1 VISPGEKSRLRFCCA
16 KNMFLRVSGTLRN
29 PPGTTTKTTMPR
41 TPKPGTRRIEFNIN
55 MESLKRL
62 HELKKLSNFRNQ
74 DELLEALIYQASEN
88 EQIDPNISDRLEQK
102 IDYLIETLD
111 FLTE

>member
-1 VISPGEKSRLRFCCA
+1 
-16 KNMFLRVSGTLRN
+16 
-29 PPGTTTKTTMPR
+29 
-41 TPKPGTRRIEFNIN
+41 

-62 HELKKLSNFRNQ
+62 HELKKLSKSRNQ
-74 DELLEALIYQASEN
+74 DELLEALIYQASEKH
-88 EQIDPNISDRLEQK
+88 QIDPNISDRLEQK

>member
-1 VISPGEKSRLRFCCA
+1 
-16 KNMFLRVSGTLRN
+16 MFLRVSGTLRN

-102 IDYLIETLD
+102 IDYVIETLD
-111 FLTE
+111 FLTK

>member
-1 VISPGEKSRLRFCCA
+1 MSSR
-16 KNMFLRVSGTLRN
+16 
-29 PPGTTTKTTMPR
+29 
-41 TPKPGTRRIEFNIN
+41 
-55 MESLKRL
+55 
-62 HELKKLSNFRNQ
+62 NFPTFGSR
-74 DELLEALIYQASEN
+74 DELLEALIFQASEK